1 MGAAVPYIISGI
13 SQKLSTG
20 DVSLKSWVPHDIEHA
35 LFDPANL
42 DGKYTK
48 DKLEKEAK
56 EEQKKAQ
63 EEIEKKQAE
72 IKKQAE
78 TEAEKKR
85 REGLM
90 RRGMM
95 STIHTSPFGVNTPAA
110 TAKKTLLGQ

>member
-56 EEQKKAQ
+56 EEIK
-63 EEIEKKQAE
+63 KKQAE

-85 REGLM
+85 RENLA
-90 RRGMM
+90 RRGLM
-95 STIHTSPFGVNTPAA
+95 STILTSPLGLSETPSVS
-110 TAKKTLLGQ
+110 KKTLLGQ

>member
-1 MGAAVPYIISGI
+1 MGAAVPYLVSGI

-20 DVSLKSWVPHDIEHA
+20 DLSLKSWVPHDIEHA
-35 LFDPANL
+35 LFDPANV

-63 EEIEKKQAE
+63 EEQ
-72 IKKQAE
+72 KKQAE

-85 REGLM
+85 RENLS
-90 RRGMM
+90 RRGLM
-95 STIHTSPFGVNTPAA
+95 STILTSPSGLSG
-110 TAKKTLLGQ
+110 TASVGKKTLLGQ

>member
-1 MGAAVPYIISGI
+1 MGAAVPYLVSGI

-20 DVSLKSWVPHDIEHA
+20 DLSLKSWVPHDIEHA
-35 LFDPANL
+35 LFDPANV

-85 REGLM
+85 RENLS
-90 RRGMM
+90 RRGLM
-95 STIHTSPFGVNTPAA
+95 STILTSPSGLSG
-110 TAKKTLLGQ
+110 TASVGKKTLLGQ